1 PPKQDPRFSFLEEK
15 QPVKAPAT
23 LKEQPISQTVS
34 GRAVPA
40 VPKPN
45 AGRSYN
51 PDFTA
56 WDELVT
62 REGDK
67 EVEAERK
74 RLADARA
81 DEERT
86 NAALAEAARPEP
98 SSDNDAEYESAWESE
113 WEGIQSE
120 AEAEANLKKKRP
132 ERKTQA
138 DRNKLKR
145 RKEAERTAL
154 HEKQMKRR
162 EEQQKRIRE
171 ISKAVAKEE
180 MARRGR
186 LVDLQTVTG
195 ADSSADE
202 DEEEVLRRRKF
213 GKIHIPPAPLALV
226 LADELQDS
234 LRALRPEG
242 NLLRDRFRHQL
253 VSGKVEARRAITQ
266 PKMARREYTEKWTYK
281 DWPGRL
287 IFSILSC
294 TGGGPVPLLALRSLS
309 PTPGAND
316 VLMPS
321 LSNRRPVP
329 LTHSSSASLPSQY
342 RRPGR
347 VIARPSAPLHPSPSS
362 RPRRNGFSASATSS
376 DAPPAPPVGNEEG
389 EEEDAAG
396 VGEDDEDAVE
406 ARGPEGGDD
415 GYAGHAA
422 GLEDGAAEG
431 VAAAVVGADSDG
443 VVRGRDRVVCRHR
456 GHVRATH
463 VRRCRVREAGRVVHR
478 RAARC
483 AGARRG
489 RVADVLREQDEP
501 ADAEQG
507 GVDGVDGAVE
517 GVEPG
522 QREALQRRLEAD
534 VRREVDDEGEGEE
547 RVD

>member
-1 PPKQDPRFSFLEEK
+1 MATVLEAPQQFRQPSRKGKRAWRKHVDVTDVQHGLESVRDEVTKGGVIAEKDSSLLFTTDATGSSTIRDAVAKKHKSLKADEILATRSAIPAIDSRKRKTADGIVVSSSKRSKNGTYVPHKELQRLKNIAFGGDAKQIEVVLAENVDHDPWAVQPPKQDPRFSFLEEK

-74 RLADARA
+74 RLADAQA
-81 DEERT
+81 DEART

-180 MARRGR
+180 MARRGQ
-186 LVDLQTVTG
+186 LAALQTVTG

-281 DWPGRL
+281 DWEL
-287 IFSILSC
+287 K
-294 TGGGPVPLLALRSLS
+294 
-309 PTPGAND
+309 
-316 VLMPS
+316 
-321 LSNRRPVP
+321 
-329 LTHSSSASLPSQY
+329 
-342 RRPGR
+342 
-347 VIARPSAPLHPSPSS
+347 
-362 RPRRNGFSASATSS
+362 
-376 DAPPAPPVGNEEG
+376 
-389 EEEDAAG
+389 
-396 VGEDDEDAVE
+396 
-406 ARGPEGGDD
+406 
-415 GYAGHAA
+415 
-422 GLEDGAAEG
+422 
-431 VAAAVVGADSDG
+431 
-443 VVRGRDRVVCRHR
+443 
-456 GHVRATH
+456 
-463 VRRCRVREAGRVVHR
+463 
-478 RAARC
+478 
-483 AGARRG
+483 
-489 RVADVLREQDEP
+489 
-501 ADAEQG
+501 
-507 GVDGVDGAVE
+507 
-517 GVEPG
+517 
-522 QREALQRRLEAD
+522 
-534 VRREVDDEGEGEE
+534 
-547 RVD
+547 